1 MVLTFNLEYFWTVWP
16 QLLEAVPFTLYFI
29 VMSSLVSLLAGIIV
43 ALIRIPRL
51 PVLYQLTE
59 VWMSFVR
66 SMPFVL
72 LLFLSYF
79 LLPLPLQTLG
89 VDTNA
94 IPKEVYVYVAMVI
107 HYGPIIAEVIR
118 PAYEAVPRGQTEAAI
133 AFGLS
138 AWHRVTR
145 ILLPQALPIMLPGMV
160 NQLIEIIKD
169 TSLMYMIGLMDLM
182 GRANLL
188 IHLRMGEG
196 KLECYIAVAII
207 YWILI
212 SALELL
218 AARLDEHSQ
227 KFLRSRA
234 A

>member
-29 VMSSLVSLLAGIIV
+29 VMSSVVSLLAGILV

-79 LLPLPLQTLG
+79 MLPLPLQTLG

-94 IPKEVYVYVAMVI
+94 IPKEVYVYVAMII

-188 IHLRMGEG
+188 IHLHMGEG

-218 AARLDEHSQ
+218 AARLDERSQ
-227 KFLRSRA
+227 KFLRRRA

>member
-29 VMSSLVSLLAGIIV
+29 IMSSVVSLLAGIIV

-94 IPKEVYVYVAMVI
+94 IPKEVYVYVAMII

-218 AARLDEHSQ
+218 AARLDERSQ
-227 KFLRSRA
+227 KFLRRRA

>member
-29 VMSSLVSLLAGIIV
+29 VMSSVVSLLAGILV

-79 LLPLPLQTLG
+79 LLPLPLRTLG

-94 IPKEVYVYVAMVI
+94 IPKEVYVYVAMII

-218 AARLDEHSQ
+218 AARLDERSQ
-227 KFLRSRA
+227 KFLRRRA

>member
-94 IPKEVYVYVAMVI
+94 IPKEVYVYAAMII

-227 KFLRSRA
+227 KFLRRRA

>member
-94 IPKEVYVYVAMVI
+94 IPKEVYVYVAMII

-188 IHLRMGEG
+188 IHLRLGEG

-218 AARLDEHSQ
+218 AARLDERSQ
-227 KFLRSRA
+227 KFLRRRA

>member
-29 VMSSLVSLLAGIIV
+29 VMSSVVSLLAGILV

-89 VDTNA
+89 IDTNA
-94 IPKEVYVYVAMVI
+94 IPKEVYVYVAMII

-218 AARLDEHSQ
+218 AARLDERSQ
-227 KFLRSRA
+227 KFLRRRA

>member
-94 IPKEVYVYVAMVI
+94 IPKEVYVYVAMII

-227 KFLRSRA
+227 KFLRRRA

>member
-79 LLPLPLQTLG
+79 LLPLPLRTLG
-89 VDTNA
+89 VDTNV
-94 IPKEVYVYVAMVI
+94 IPKEVYVYVAMII

-218 AARLDEHSQ
+218 AARLDERSQ
-227 KFLRSRA
+227 KFLRRRA

>member
-29 VMSSLVSLLAGIIV
+29 VMSSVVSLLAGILV

-79 LLPLPLQTLG
+79 LLPLPLRTLG

-94 IPKEVYVYVAMVI
+94 IPKEVYVYVAMII

-227 KFLRSRA
+227 KFLRRRA

>member
-29 VMSSLVSLLAGIIV
+29 VMSSVVSLLAGILV
-43 ALIRIPRL
+43 ALIRITRL

-94 IPKEVYVYVAMVI
+94 IPKEVYVYVAMII

-218 AARLDEHSQ
+218 AARLDERSQ
-227 KFLRSRA
+227 KFLRRRA

>member
-29 VMSSLVSLLAGIIV
+29 VMSSVVSLLAGILV

-51 PVLYQLTE
+51 PVLYKLTE

-94 IPKEVYVYVAMVI
+94 IPKEVYVYVAMII

-218 AARLDEHSQ
+218 AARLDERSQ
-227 KFLRSRA
+227 KFLRRRA

>member
-29 VMSSLVSLLAGIIV
+29 VMSSVVSLLAGIIV

-94 IPKEVYVYVAMVI
+94 IPKEVYVYVAMII

-118 PAYEAVPRGQTEAAI
+118 PAYEALPRGQTEAAI

-218 AARLDEHSQ
+218 AARLDERSQ
-227 KFLRSRA
+227 KFLRRRA

>member
-29 VMSSLVSLLAGIIV
+29 VMSSVVSLLAGILV

-94 IPKEVYVYVAMVI
+94 IPKEVYVYVAMII

-169 TSLMYMIGLMDLM
+169 TSLMYMIGLMDIM

-218 AARLDEHSQ
+218 AARLDERSQ
-227 KFLRSRA
+227 KFLRRRA

>member
-29 VMSSLVSLLAGIIV
+29 VMSSVVSLLAGILV

-59 VWMSFVR
+59 LWMSFVR

-94 IPKEVYVYVAMVI
+94 IPKEVYVYVAMII

-218 AARLDEHSQ
+218 AARLDERSQ
-227 KFLRSRA
+227 KFLRRRA

>member
-29 VMSSLVSLLAGIIV
+29 VMSSVVSLLAGILV

-94 IPKEVYVYVAMVI
+94 IPKEVYVYVAMII

-138 AWHRVTR
+138 TWHHVTR

-218 AARLDEHSQ
+218 AARLDERSQ
-227 KFLRSRA
+227 KFLRRRA

>member
-29 VMSSLVSLLAGIIV
+29 VMSSVVSLLAGILV

-79 LLPLPLQTLG
+79 MLPLPLQTLG

-94 IPKEVYVYVAMVI
+94 IPKEVYVYVAMII

-169 TSLMYMIGLMDLM
+169 TSLMYMIGLMELM

-218 AARLDEHSQ
+218 AARLDERSQ
-227 KFLRSRA
+227 KFLRRRA

>member
-29 VMSSLVSLLAGIIV
+29 VMSSVVSLLAGILV
-43 ALIRIPRL
+43 ALIRITRL

-94 IPKEVYVYVAMVI
+94 IPKEVYVYVAMII

-227 KFLRSRA
+227 KFLRRRA

>member
-29 VMSSLVSLLAGIIV
+29 VMSSVVSLLAGILV

-79 LLPLPLQTLG
+79 LLPLPLQKLG

-94 IPKEVYVYVAMVI
+94 IPKEVYVYVAMII

-218 AARLDEHSQ
+218 AARLDERSQ
-227 KFLRSRA
+227 KFLRRRA

>member
-29 VMSSLVSLLAGIIV
+29 VMSSVVSLLAGVIV

-94 IPKEVYVYVAMVI
+94 IPKEVYVYVAMII

-218 AARLDEHSQ
+218 AARLDERSQ
-227 KFLRSRA
+227 KFLRRRA

>member
-94 IPKEVYVYVAMVI
+94 IPKEVYVYVAMII

-218 AARLDEHSQ
+218 AARLDERSQ
-227 KFLRSRA
+227 KFLRRRA

>member
-29 VMSSLVSLLAGIIV
+29 VMSSVVSLLAGILV

-94 IPKEVYVYVAMVI
+94 IPKEVYVYVAMII

-218 AARLDEHSQ
+218 AARLDERSQ
-227 KFLRSRA
+227 KFLRRSA

>member
-89 VDTNA
+89 VDTNT
-94 IPKEVYVYVAMVI
+94 IPKEVYVYVAMII

-218 AARLDEHSQ
+218 AARLDERSQ
-227 KFLRSRA
+227 KFLRRRA

>member
-29 VMSSLVSLLAGIIV
+29 VMSSVVSLLAGILV

-51 PVLYQLTE
+51 PGLYQLTE

-94 IPKEVYVYVAMVI
+94 IPKEVYVYVAMII

-218 AARLDEHSQ
+218 AARLDERSQ
-227 KFLRSRA
+227 KFLRRRA

>member
-29 VMSSLVSLLAGIIV
+29 VMSSVVSLLAGIIV

-94 IPKEVYVYVAMVI
+94 IPKEVYVYVAMII

-133 AFGLS
+133 AFGIS

-218 AARLDEHSQ
+218 AARLDERSQ
-227 KFLRSRA
+227 KFLRRRA

>member
-79 LLPLPLQTLG
+79 LLPLPLQTLD

-94 IPKEVYVYVAMVI
+94 IPKEVYVYVAMII

-218 AARLDEHSQ
+218 AARLDERSQ
-227 KFLRSRA
+227 KFLRRRA

>member
-1 MVLTFNLEYFWTVWP
+1 M
-16 QLLEAVPFTLYFI
+16 
-29 VMSSLVSLLAGIIV
+29 
-43 ALIRIPRL
+43 
-51 PVLYQLTE
+51 
-59 VWMSFVR
+59 
-66 SMPFVL
+66 
-72 LLFLSYF
+72 
-79 LLPLPLQTLG
+79 
-89 VDTNA
+89 
-94 IPKEVYVYVAMVI
+94 YVAMIV

-118 PAYEAVPRGQTEAAI
+118 PAYEVVPRGQTEAAI

-218 AARLDEHSQ
+218 AARLDERSQ
-227 KFLRSRA
+227 KFLRRRA

>member
-29 VMSSLVSLLAGIIV
+29 VMSSVVSLLAGILV

-94 IPKEVYVYVAMVI
+94 IPKEVYVYVAMII

-218 AARLDEHSQ
+218 AARLDERSQ
-227 KFLRSRA
+227 RFLRRRA

>member
-29 VMSSLVSLLAGIIV
+29 VMSSVVSLLAGILV

-94 IPKEVYVYVAMVI
+94 IPKEVYVYVAMII

-138 AWHRVTR
+138 TWHRVTR

-169 TSLMYMIGLMDLM
+169 TSLMYMIGRMDLM

-218 AARLDEHSQ
+218 AARLDERSQ
-227 KFLRSRA
+227 KFLRRRA

>member
-29 VMSSLVSLLAGIIV
+29 VMSSVVSLLAGIIV

-79 LLPLPLQTLG
+79 LLPLPLQKLG

-94 IPKEVYVYVAMVI
+94 IPKEVYVYVAMII

-227 KFLRSRA
+227 KFLRRRA

>member
-79 LLPLPLQTLG
+79 LLPLQTLG

-94 IPKEVYVYVAMVI
+94 IPKEVYVYVAMII

-227 KFLRSRA
+227 KFLRRRA

>member
-29 VMSSLVSLLAGIIV
+29 VMSSVVSLLAGILV
-43 ALIRIPRL
+43 ALIRIPQL

-94 IPKEVYVYVAMVI
+94 IPKEVYVYVAMII

-218 AARLDEHSQ
+218 AARLDERSQ
-227 KFLRSRA
+227 KFLRRRA

>member
-94 IPKEVYVYVAMVI
+94 IPKEVYVYVAMII

-227 KFLRSRA
+227 EFLRRRA

>member
-29 VMSSLVSLLAGIIV
+29 VMSSVVSLLAGILV

-51 PVLYQLTE
+51 PVFYQLTE

-94 IPKEVYVYVAMVI
+94 IPKEVYVYVAMII

-218 AARLDEHSQ
+218 AARLDERSQ
-227 KFLRSRA
+227 KFLRRRA